1 LNRTFIGVLVVAILL
16 AVGGWLLFS
25 GEEEQVVSP
34 PVTTESQPQT
44 AAVQPVE
51 SDRQPGAVDDT
62 APGDA
67 VENKAAPAAAMPKA
81 EEVVKE
87 ADAPT
92 GMIAKEA
99 ASEDL
104 SPKPA
109 LDNKAV
115 RAAADSAKKAA
126 SEAAAA
132 ASDAIRAAGV
142 ATTAAK
148 AATVQAGA
156 AKAAGAT
163 AEAEQAAKTAADAA
177 LAATEART
185 MAEAARTAA
194 KAARAAA
201 DLAANVPTSANLEAA
216 ISAATEAR
224 TAAGAAARAA
234 ETAKGAA
241 DSARATANNVMTA
254 LAAKSAAD
262 NSASNA
268 SQLVAKATP
277 DARESK
283 AEPEAGQPAP
293 AAPTVMP
300 SLQAPGFDVV
310 RISSDTC
317 TAVIAGRAAPF
328 AAVTLLGNGVP
339 IANLQANADGE
350 WVHLI
355 TDPLQPGSITLSIT
369 SELDGRGADS
379 TADVVLI
386 VPNCD
391 APTGNETAVAVLA
404 PKDSSATK
412 VLQAPADA
420 DDTAKPDGL
429 NVGKVD
435 YDEKGNIAVSGS
447 SDPDKEVRAYVDGQ
461 LVGRA
466 EVDSKGD
473 WKVVPDQEIAP
484 GIHTLRV
491 DQVDADGTVLARVEL
506 PFARARPGALALT
519 EDRIVV
525 QPGNSLWR
533 IARRTYGAGVSYT
546 TIYQANADRIR
557 DPDLIYPG
565 QVFRLPPLG
574 DRS

>member
-1 LNRTFIGVLVVAILL
+1 
-16 AVGGWLLFS
+16 
-25 GEEEQVVSP
+25 
-34 PVTTESQPQT
+34 
-44 AAVQPVE
+44 
-51 SDRQPGAVDDT
+51 
-62 APGDA
+62 
-67 VENKAAPAAAMPKA
+67 
-81 EEVVKE
+81 
-87 ADAPT
+87 
-92 GMIAKEA
+92 
-99 ASEDL
+99 
-104 SPKPA
+104 
-109 LDNKAV
+109 
-115 RAAADSAKKAA
+115 
-126 SEAAAA
+126 
-132 ASDAIRAAGV
+132 
-142 ATTAAK
+142 
-148 AATVQAGA
+148 
-156 AKAAGAT
+156 
-163 AEAEQAAKTAADAA
+163 
-177 LAATEART
+177 